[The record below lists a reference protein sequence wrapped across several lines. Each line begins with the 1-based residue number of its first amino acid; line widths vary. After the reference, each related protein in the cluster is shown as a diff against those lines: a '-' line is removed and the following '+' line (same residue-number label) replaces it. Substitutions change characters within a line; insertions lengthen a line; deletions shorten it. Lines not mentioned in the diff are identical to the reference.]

1 MIHKFSRYL
10 LTLVAL
16 LAMTTGAWAEGE
28 TATITLT
35 SGQTMKTYENVTL
48 PWSTTAEILKEV
60 ISDYKNVASNIDAI
74 TGGDG
79 KVVKY
84 GNEQFKVTGTFSG
97 DAKVVVSWYN
107 SSTQHATITVT
118 APGPLM
124 TLSDDGKTATMESMP
139 TYDVTVDY
147 ELVRDMAVSMTT
159 KVGDGEDGAEYRIRV
174 KKDGESFVPAE
185 MTLQEMMGLY
195 KVHDGIENKDLV
207 FYGDGKVCDLSIFAV
222 DDQDQPTGD
231 AIAFTALTPGRYVAI
246 ATAAEGSA
254 YDGQTPASNIFV
266 LYQGY
271 EVTIPAGEYITYY
284 RDEPLKLDDADKESI
299 ELYTVSSV
307 TATEA
312 VLSDPFDAAPAN
324 TPLLVYNKNTEEA
337 KTILLIPCNEPDLA
351 LTVADAFKGTLDA
364 KEFSKDDMEAAN
376 YYVCTGKQFVWVK
389 SAGTIAANRCWL
401 EISTAAPS
409 NARKIVHGDA
419 TKITNTDRTDL
430 TDGDLYDLN
439 GRKVLNP
446 TKKGIYI
453 KNGRKVVIK

>member
-1 MIHKFSRYL
+1 MKQKILMTLALL
-10 LTLVAL
+10 LTAV
-16 LAMTTGAWAEGE
+16 TGAWAQE
-28 TATITLT
+28 TATITLKCGT
-35 SGQTMKTYENVTL
+35 TEKTYENVTL

-84 GNEQFKVTGTFSG
+84 GNEQFTVTGTFSG
-97 DAKVVVSWYN
+97 DATVVVSWYN

-124 TLSDDGKTATMESMP
+124 TLSDDGKTATMESLP
-139 TYDVTVDY
+139 ANDVTVDY

-195 KVHDGIENKDLV
+195 KVHDGIENQDLV
-207 FYGDGKVCDLSIFAV
+207 FYGDGKVCDISIFAV

-231 AIAFTALTPGRYVAI
+231 AIAFQSLVPGRYVAI
-246 ATAAEGSA
+246 ATAAQGTI
-254 YDGQTPASNIFV
+254 YDGQTPASNIFE

-271 EVTIPAGEYITYY
+271 EVTIPAGEFITYFK
-284 RDEPLKLDDADKESI
+284 DENLKVEDAAA
-299 ELYTVSSV
+299 ELYTIKSV

-312 VLSDPFDAAPAN
+312 VLSSKLESVPAGV
-324 TPLLVYNKNTEEA
+324 PMLVYNNSQEE
-337 KTILLIPCNEPDLA
+337 KTFLLIPTEEIPVSLMWSSH
-351 LTVADAFKGTLDA
+351 FKGTLEA

-376 YYVCTGKQFVWVK
+376 YYVCTGKAFAPVK

-453 KNGRKVVIK
+453 KNGKKVVIK

>member
-1 MIHKFSRYL
+1 MFL
-10 LTLVAL
+10 GEE
-16 LAMTTGAWAEGE
+16 TG
-28 TATITLT
+28 T
-35 SGQTMKTYENVTL
+35 SGDFYIKGIQKL
-48 PWSTTAEILKEV
+48 
-60 ISDYKNVASNIDAI
+60 
-74 TGGDG
+74 
-79 KVVKY
+79 
-84 GNEQFKVTGTFSG
+84 
-97 DAKVVVSWYN
+97 
-107 SSTQHATITVT
+107 
-118 APGPLM
+118 
-124 TLSDDGKTATMESMP
+124 
-139 TYDVTVDY
+139 
-147 ELVRDMAVSMTT
+147 
-159 KVGDGEDGAEYRIRV
+159 DGEDWVDATELGVGTYRLVIAG
-174 KKDGESFVPAE
+174 KGNYDG
-185 MTLQEMMGLY
+185 TIY
-195 KVHDGIENKDLV
+195 
-207 FYGDGKVCDLSIFAV
+207 
-222 DDQDQPTGD
+222 
-231 AIAFTALTPGRYVAI
+231 
-246 ATAAEGSA
+246 TAAIE
-254 YDGQTPASNIFV
+254 

-364 KEFSKDDMEAAN
+364 KVFSKDDMEAAN
-376 YYVCTGKQFVWVK
+376 YYVCTGKAFAPVK

-439 GRKVLNP
+439 GRKVLTP

-453 KNGRKVVIK
+453 KNGKKVVIK